1 MEFLVKRTDFYRFYA
16 KKSHIEG
23 QVRFLDPTWQ
33 KSWFLAFSKGFHDG
47 SQNASY
53 VAFWGTKSFWVP
65 KNHQNFDFLPFNYIF
80 WVKSAIWDN
89 FDFCHFLLGKPPIFK
104 WKNLWNLQNSF
115 FLNCVWSV
123 FSKICHIILKIM
135 IEKTCFWPHIPLNKQ
150 ITLWILCRGSSCFL
164 TPSQRYNFKC
174 CFCCFCCVFGY
185 HGVVFRNLHEK

>member
-1 MEFLVKRTDFYRFYA
+1 MEFLVERTDFYRFYA

-89 FDFCHFLLGKPPIFK
+89 FDFCHFLLGKPLIFK

-115 FLNCVWSV
+115 FFKLRLKRFLENLSHHFKDNDQKNMFLASYPPKQANYTLNFVQGLILFFDA
-123 FSKICHIILKIM
+123 FSA
-135 IEKTCFWPHIPLNKQ
+135 
-150 ITLWILCRGSSCFL
+150 
-164 TPSQRYNFKC
+164 
-174 CFCCFCCVFGY
+174 V
-185 HGVVFRNLHEK
+185 